1 MVLPFPLLR
10 FMSQAMN
17 PEAVIIGG
25 GLAGAATA
33 ALLST
38 QGRNVMLLDKE
49 PVPHHKVCGEFISWE
64 AVHYLKRL
72 GIDLPSL
79 GAQPIDHLHLGFGE
93 HSVRTD
99 LPFRA
104 WSLSRLKLDQAVLAV
119 AQERGAIVKL
129 GNAVTALKQESGGWL
144 IETTAG
150 SIHTPT
156 VFLASGKSDLRGWPR
171 PATAHSNFIGFKMHF
186 HLKGDQIQA
195 LRHQVEM
202 LLFNGGYAG
211 MELVENDI
219 ANLCLLIN
227 KDQYAACQKDW
238 TCLLEALQ
246 RDSPILKR
254 RLEGAIPVWQKP
266 LAVYGM
272 PYGHLHRDKKEIKGL
287 YRLGDQMAVIS
298 SFTGDGMAMALHS
311 AFVASNCY
319 LKGESGAV
327 YHDKIFKDFRK
338 PVKMARRIS
347 AFALTKKTQPLLH
360 LLFHAWPG
368 SLRWAAR
375 AVRLN
380 MIS

>member
-10 FMSQAMN
+10 LMHQALN
-17 PEAVIIGG
+17 REAVVIGG

-33 ALLST
+33 ALLGA
-38 QGRNVMLLDKE
+38 QGRNVLLLEKE

-64 AVHYLKRL
+64 AVHYLERL

-79 GAQPIDHLHLGFGE
+79 GAQPIDNLHLGFGE
-93 HSVRTD
+93 YSVHSD

-104 WSLSRLKLDQAVLAV
+104 WSLSRLKLDQAVLAI
-119 AQERGAIVKL
+119 AQERGASVKC
-129 GNAVTALKQESGGWL
+129 GNTVTALKQESDGWL

-156 VFLASGKSDLRGWPR
+156 VFLASGKSDLRGWAR
-171 PATAHSNFIGFKMHF
+171 PITTQSDLIGFKMHF
-186 HLKGDQIQA
+186 HLQDDQTQA
-195 LRHQVEM
+195 LRHHVEM
-202 LLFNGGYAG
+202 LLFDGGYAG

-219 ANLCLLIN
+219 ANLCLLIS
-227 KDQYAACQKDW
+227 KQQYKICQKDW
-238 TCLLEALQ
+238 IRLLEALQ
-246 RDSPILKR
+246 QASPILKR
-254 RLEGAIPVWQKP
+254 RLNGAMPVWQKP

-272 PYGHLHRDKKEIKGL
+272 PYGYIHRDKGETKGL

-298 SFTGDGMAMALHS
+298 SFAGDGMAMALHS
-311 AFVASNCY
+311 AFTAAGCY

-327 YHDKIFKDFRK
+327 YHDKIYKDFRK
-338 PVKMARRIS
+338 PIKMASAIS
-347 AFALTKKTQPLLH
+347 AFALTKKTQPLIH
-360 LLFHAWPG
+360 LLFHTWPG

>member
-1 MVLPFPLLR
+1 
-10 FMSQAMN
+10 MN

-33 ALLST
+33 ALLSS
-38 QGRNVMLLDKE
+38 QGRNVMLLEKE

-64 AVHYLKRL
+64 AVRYLKQL
-72 GIDLPSL
+72 DIDLPSL

-93 HSVRTD
+93 YSVHTD

-104 WSLSRLKLDQAVLAV
+104 WSLSRLKLDQAVLAI

-129 GNAVTALKQESGGWL
+129 GCAATALKQESAGWL

-171 PATAHSNFIGFKMHF
+171 PVAAQSDMIGFKMHF
-186 HLKGDQIQA
+186 HLQDDQTQA
-195 LRHQVEM
+195 LRCHVEM
-202 LLFNGGYAG
+202 WLFNGGYAG

-219 ANLCLLIN
+219 ANLCLLIS
-227 KDQYAACQKDW
+227 KKQYKVCQKDW

-246 RDSPILKR
+246 RASPILKR
-254 RLEGAIPVWQKP
+254 RLDGAMPVWQKP

-298 SFTGDGMAMALHS
+298 SFAGDGMAMALHS
-311 AFVASNCY
+311 AFIAANCY
-319 LKGESGAV
+319 LKGESGAF
-327 YHDKIFKDFRK
+327 YHEKIYKDFRK
-338 PVKMARRIS
+338 PVKMASMIS
-347 AFALTKKTQPLLH
+347 AFALTKNTQPFIR
-360 LLFHAWPG
+360 LLFHIWPG

-380 MIS
+380 KIS